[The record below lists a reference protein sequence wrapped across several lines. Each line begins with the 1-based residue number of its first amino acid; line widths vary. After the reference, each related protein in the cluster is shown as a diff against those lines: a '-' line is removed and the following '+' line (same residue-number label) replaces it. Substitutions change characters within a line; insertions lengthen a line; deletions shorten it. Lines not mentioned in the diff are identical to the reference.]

1 MLFIKTLVASAI
13 PMLLLDFFWLSTM
26 APRFYRNYIGD
37 ILAKQPNYIAAGI
50 FYVVYVIGV
59 AYFIVYPA
67 LQGNLVWWHVAL
79 RGALFGFVAYATYDL
94 TNQATLVQWSSWVT
108 VVDLAWGALLTAVVS
123 TIAYL
128 IMR

>member
-1 MLFIKTLVASAI
+1 MLFIKTLVATAI
-13 PMLLLDFFWLSTM
+13 PMLLLDFVWLSTM

-50 FYVVYVIGV
+50 FYVIYVIGV

-67 LQGNLVWWHVAL
+67 VQGNLVWWHVAL

-94 TNQATLVQWSSWVT
+94 TNQATLIQWSSWVT

-123 TIAYL
+123 TIAFF
-128 IMR
+128 IIR

>member
-1 MLFIKTLVASAI
+1 MLFIKTLVATAI
-13 PMLLLDFFWLSTM
+13 PMLLLDFVWLSTM

-50 FYVVYVIGV
+50 FYVIYVIGV

-67 LQGNLVWWHVAL
+67 LQGNLAWWHVAL